1 MLQTHFTTL
10 HLTPI
15 CLPHPCT
22 HLQQPTNP
30 HSQAHKCASHRSISR
45 VVSQIHNSK
54 CQPSY
59 LDRSSCF
66 FLGTITSPTL
76 YLIRGI
82 LESPQFPGWRNDWV
96 LSPVFKFYSGGFKDE
111 SVGDAPKSEMVI
123 IVYFSLS
130 WGVAEKWS
138 GSGAKPVLGLRGGG
152 IPRDVTLLQ
161 GKKD

>member
-1 MLQTHFTTL
+1 M
-10 HLTPI
+10 
-15 CLPHPCT
+15 
-22 HLQQPTNP
+22 
-30 HSQAHKCASHRSISR
+30 
-45 VVSQIHNSK
+45 
-54 CQPSY
+54 
-59 LDRSSCF
+59 
-66 FLGTITSPTL
+66 
-76 YLIRGI
+76 
-82 LESPQFPGWRNDWV
+82 